1 MAEDN
6 PEDNP
11 EHLPLTS
18 MEAVLEELAL
28 GSGKSIQEIYDSIEI
43 ALRSEVVDGKLMEG
57 HFWVA
62 VLGAI
67 QRCAAKDGFDEVPS
81 NATTPARL
89 REMLEKAMV
98 RSPWLLED
106 ASFKG
111 WLHNFDG
118 LDDLQLLSAGQEKK
132 ELKTTKVGAAGN
144 EKLKIICIKKEV
156 PTFTSVD
163 TAAAW
168 ITEKAGAT
176 GILSG
181 FTASTCL
188 AEMSSIA
195 LMTYPKLKQDED
207 FMAWNHAVN
216 NQDAGCEP
224 LFCIRPKE
232 DESEPVLND
241 PNGLQAS
248 MKKGADA
255 AITRE
260 NFKGQILKARPDQ
273 KKQPK
278 GKLKMPPRA
287 IPSTAAETGRGGY
300 LLFI

>member
-18 MEAVLEELAL
+18 MEAVLEELAIR
-28 GSGKSIQEIYDSIEI
+28 SGKSIQEIYDSIEI
-43 ALRSEVVDGKLMEG
+43 ALKSEVVDGKLMEG

-81 NATTPARL
+81 NVTTPARL
-89 REMLEKAMV
+89 RGMLKEAMV

-111 WLHNFDG
+111 WVHNFDG
-118 LDDLQLLSAGQEKK
+118 LGDLQLLSDGQEKK
-132 ELKTTKVGAAGN
+132 ELKTTKVAAEEN
-144 EKLKIICIKKEV
+144 EKLKVSCMTKEV
-156 PTFTSVD
+156 PTFTSMD
-163 TAAAW
+163 SAAAW

-181 FTASTCL
+181 LTASTCL
-188 AEMSSIA
+188 AEMSSVA

-216 NQDAGCEP
+216 NQDAGRKP
-224 LFCIRPKE
+224 MFCIRPKE
-232 DESEPVLND
+232 DESEPVLNGL
-241 PNGLQAS
+241 NGLQAS
-248 MKKGADA
+248 MKKGADVV
-255 AITRE
+255 TRE
-260 NFKGQILKARPDQ
+260 NFKDLIEKPQPERRRR
-273 KKQPK
+273 PK
-278 GKLKMPPRA
+278 GKLKMPPKA
-287 IPSTAAETGRGGY
+287 VPSTAAETGRGGD
-300 LLFI
+300 LLFQ

>member
-18 MEAVLEELAL
+18 MEAVLEELAIR
-28 GSGKSIQEIYDSIEI
+28 SGKSIQEIYDSIEI
-43 ALRSEVVDGKLMEG
+43 ALKSEVVDGKLMEG

-81 NATTPARL
+81 NVTTPARL
-89 REMLEKAMV
+89 RGMLKEAMV

-111 WLHNFDG
+111 WVHNFDG
-118 LDDLQLLSAGQEKK
+118 LDDLQLLSDGQEKK
-132 ELKTTKVGAAGN
+132 ELKTTKVAAEEN
-144 EKLKIICIKKEV
+144 EKLKVSCMTKEV
-156 PTFTSVD
+156 PTFTSMD
-163 TAAAW
+163 SAAAW

-188 AEMSSIA
+188 AEMSSVA

-216 NQDAGCEP
+216 QDAGREP
-224 LFCIRPKE
+224 MFCIQPKE
-232 DESEPVLND
+232 DKSETVLNA

-248 MKKGADA
+248 MKKGADVV
-255 AITRE
+255 TGE
-260 NFKGQILKARPDQ
+260 NFKGQIETARPER
-273 KKQPK
+273 KKRPK
-278 GKLKMPPRA
+278 VKLRMPPKA
-287 IPSTAAETGRGGY
+287 VPSTAAETGRGRNI
-300 LLFI
+300 LSL

>member
-18 MEAVLEELAL
+18 MEAVLEELAIR
-28 GSGKSIQEIYDSIEI
+28 SGKSIEEIYDSIEI
-43 ALRSEVVDGKLMEG
+43 ALKSEVVDGKLMEG

-81 NATTPARL
+81 NVTTPARL
-89 REMLEKAMV
+89 RGMLKEAMV

-106 ASFKG
+106 ASFKA
-111 WLHNFDG
+111 WVHNFDG
-118 LDDLQLLSAGQEKK
+118 LDDLQLLSDGQEKK
-132 ELKTTKVGAAGN
+132 ELKTTKVAAEEN
-144 EKLKIICIKKEV
+144 EKLKVSCMTKEV
-156 PTFTSVD
+156 PTFASMD
-163 TAAAW
+163 SAAAW

-181 FTASTCL
+181 LTASTCL
-188 AEMSSIA
+188 AEMSSVA

-216 NQDAGCEP
+216 NRDAGRVP
-224 LFCIRPKE
+224 MSCIRPKE
-232 DESEPVLND
+232 DESKPVLNA
-241 PNGLQAS
+241 PSGLQAS

-255 AITRE
+255 LPRE
-260 NFKGQILKARPDQ
+260 NFKRQKARPEQ
-273 KKQPK
+273 KKRPK
-278 GKLKMPPRA
+278 GVLRMPPRA
-287 IPSTAAETGRGGY
+287 IPSTAAETGRGGN
-300 LLFI
+300 LLSL

>member
-28 GSGKSIQEIYDSIEI
+28 GSGKSIQEIHDSIEI
-43 ALRSEVVDGKLMEG
+43 ALKSEVVDGKLMEG
-57 HFWVA
+57 HYWAA

-81 NATTPARL
+81 NVTTPARL
-89 REMLEKAMV
+89 REMLKEAMV

-106 ASFKG
+106 ASFKA
-111 WLHNFDG
+111 WVHNFDG
-118 LDDLQLLSAGQEKK
+118 WDDLQLLSGGQEKTK
-132 ELKTTKVGAAGN
+132 LKTTEVTAEEN
-144 EKLKIICIKKEV
+144 EKLKIICMTKEI
-156 PTFTSVD
+156 PTFTSID
-163 TAAAW
+163 SAAAW

-195 LMTYPKLKQDED
+195 LMTYPKLRQDDD

-216 NQDAGCEP
+216 NQDAGREP
-224 LFCIRPKE
+224 MFCIRPKE
-232 DESEPVLND
+232 DDSEPGL
-241 PNGLQAS
+241 NGLQAS
-248 MKKGADA
+248 MKKGADVV
-255 AITRE
+255 TRE
-260 NFKGQILKARPDQ
+260 NFKGLFEKAQPER
-273 KKQPK
+273 KRRPK
-278 GKLKMPPRA
+278 GKLKMLPKA
-287 IPSTAAETGRGGY
+287 VSSTVAATGRGGD
-300 LLFI
+300 LLFE

>member
-28 GSGKSIQEIYDSIEI
+28 GSGKSIQEIHDSIET
-43 ALRSEVVDGKLMEG
+43 ALKSEVVDGKLMEG

-81 NATTPARL
+81 NVTTPARL
-89 REMLEKAMV
+89 REMLKEAML
-98 RSPWLLED
+98 RSPWLLQD

-111 WLHNFDG
+111 WVHNFDG
-118 LDDLQLLSAGQEKK
+118 LDDLQLLFDGQEEK
-132 ELKTTKVGAAGN
+132 ELETAKVAAAGN
-144 EKLKIICIKKEV
+144 EKLKIICVTRKV
-156 PTFTSVD
+156 PTFSSMGS
-163 TAAAW
+163 AAAW
-168 ITEKAGAT
+168 ITEKAGAP

-181 FTASTCL
+181 LTASTCFE
-188 AEMSSIA
+188 EMSSIA

-248 MKKGADA
+248 MKKVADA

-260 NFKGQILKARPDQ
+260 NIKGLIEKAWPDQ

>member
-28 GSGKSIQEIYDSIEI
+28 GSGKSIQEIHDSIEI
-43 ALRSEVVDGKLMEG
+43 ALKSEVVDGKLMEG
-57 HFWVA
+57 HYWAA

-81 NATTPARL
+81 NVTTPARL
-89 REMLEKAMV
+89 REMLKEAMV

-106 ASFKG
+106 ASFKA
-111 WLHNFDG
+111 WVHNFDG
-118 LDDLQLLSAGQEKK
+118 WDDLQLLSGGQEKT
-132 ELKTTKVGAAGN
+132 ELKTTEVTAEEN
-144 EKLKIICIKKEV
+144 EKLKIICMTKEI
-156 PTFTSVD
+156 PTFTSID
-163 TAAAW
+163 SAAAW

-195 LMTYPKLKQDED
+195 LMTYPKLRQDDD

-216 NQDAGCEP
+216 NQDAGREP
-224 LFCIRPKE
+224 MFCIRPKE
-232 DESEPVLND
+232 DDSEPGL
-241 PNGLQAS
+241 NGLQAS
-248 MKKGADA
+248 MKKGADVV
-255 AITRE
+255 TRE
-260 NFKGQILKARPDQ
+260 NFKGLFEKAQPER
-273 KKQPK
+273 KRRPK
-278 GKLKMPPRA
+278 GKLKMPPKA
-287 IPSTAAETGRGGY
+287 VPNTVAATGRGGD
-300 LLFI
+300 LLFE